1 MRSKKF
7 VIGYAVAIFLIVFLI
22 TFNSVCSITQFDV
35 RYDVGSEKAET
46 LSKNVQNRLDGYLRK
61 SFLFFSEQD
70 VYSAVEKEGGGYL
83 EVVSVQKRFPNKITV
98 QIKEVYE
105 EYAFK
110 TQEGYVVLDA
120 EGNFIALKEDAGNN
134 VNGSNVEI
142 VGLNIAVDEQTGE
155 IVADDPS
162 VFSLI
167 LQLCTAANGKLGGIR
182 DNIAR
187 IEYLPDENTGF
198 NHLVFTMREGMKI
211 LIMNVADENGMPEA
225 CFSAALDKYLA
236 LGDADRLHGYIMPV
250 LSEGNIQADYNPGES
265 PL

>member
-1 MRSKKF
+1 M
-7 VIGYAVAIFLIVFLI
+7 
-22 TFNSVCSITQFDV
+22 
-35 RYDVGSEKAET
+35 
-46 LSKNVQNRLDGYLRK
+46 
-61 SFLFFSEQD
+61 
-70 VYSAVEKEGGGYL
+70 
-83 EVVSVQKRFPNKITV
+83 
-98 QIKEVYE
+98 
-105 EYAFK
+105 
-110 TQEGYVVLDA
+110 
-120 EGNFIALKEDAGNN
+120 
-134 VNGSNVEI
+134 
-142 VGLNIAVDEQTGE
+142 DEQTGE

-187 IEYLPDENTGF
+187 IEYLPADTGF
-198 NHLVFTMREGMKI
+198 NNLVFTMREGMKI